1 MTATDLARPG
11 DDPAWHQFRAEGIT
25 ATDVAKAASGRYG
38 GAYAVVAA
46 KLGLVP
52 PVELNDRMERGHRW
66 QPIIADITVRARH
79 LYVVG
84 EEHWLYHPERP
95 THRATLDG
103 FLSPIPDAGP
113 ADLVAVWEC
122 KTRAPEVRP
131 DWGYWAAQ
139 VQWQLWVTGLARA
152 VLAEAV
158 IDDDTDRL
166 VALKFHPIDAD
177 PYEQARL
184 VDLADQLAAHL
195 AAGTLP
201 DPDGGALEVVKAVTA
216 VADPEAE
223 VVHLDDVADLLVR
236 YHELKVAAAAIKAES
251 DEIQAVVRARLGAA
265 TKGVTEHG
273 WTATVAKPRL
283 VLDEDAV
290 LAAHPGCAKQV
301 LDRALFEHVHGAK
314 ALDPYKRPTGA
325 RNFTVNPPKETR

>member
-1 MTATDLARPG
+1 MSAPDVSRH
-11 DDPAWHQFRAEGIT
+11 DEDAWHQWRADGIT

-38 GAYAVVAA
+38 GAYAVVASKA
-46 KLGLVP
+46 GLIP
-52 PVELNDRMERGHRW
+52 PTEWNDRMRRGHRW
-66 QPIIADITVRARH
+66 QPIIADLTAPAQG

-84 EEHWLYHPERP
+84 EETWSCHAERP
-95 THRATLDG
+95 QHRATVDG
-103 FLSPIPDAGP
+103 FLSVAPDATV
-113 ADLVAVWEC
+113 ADLVGVWEC

-139 VQWQLWVTGLARA
+139 VQWQLWVTGLPRA

-158 IDDDTDRL
+158 IDDETDRL

-184 VDLADQLAAHL
+184 VDLADQLSRHL
-195 AAGTLP
+195 ADGTLP
-201 DPDGGALEVVKAVTA
+201 DPDGGALDVVKQVTA
-216 VADPEAE
+216 VADPGAE
-223 VVHLDDVADLLVR
+223 VVELDDMADLLAR
-236 YHELKVAAAAIKAES
+236 YHDLKGAAKAIE
-251 DEIQAVVRARLGAA
+251 DEQNQIQAVVRARLGAA
-265 TKGVTEHG
+265 TKGITAAG

-290 LAAHPGCAKQV
+290 LAEHPEFGRTV
-301 LDRALFEHVHGAK
+301 LDRARFEAEHGAK

-325 RNFTVNPPKETR
+325 RNFTVNPPKETA